1 MLDDADDS
9 LAPISSSAV
18 GTKRDRDEVD
28 FLGDDSG
35 GEESSKCMTPLYS
48 CPYLISTIL
57 VLYFRNECN

>member
-35 GEESSKCMTPLYS
+35 GEESSKIRS
-48 CPYLISTIL
+48 
-57 VLYFRNECN
+57 